1 MFSNCPICNQ
11 ALKPALTNTA
21 LYAILGDGKQP
32 IAGLKA
38 YSCGPKGHI
47 IIRVEGG
54 DGLLRPAEAH
64 PGTRNGS
71 THPKILNSWKEIAA
85 YVGRGVRTVQRWE
98 ADLGL
103 PVHRPKGKDRSAVLA
118 FAEELD
124 AWLRHTP
131 VRSPAPIRSGLAS
144 ANKTPGRTAW
154 PHGC

>member
-1 MFSNCPICNQ
+1 MFSNCPICNR
-11 ALKPALTNTA
+11 ALKPALTNTP

-47 IIRVEGG
+47 IIKAEGG
-54 DGLLRPAEAH
+54 NGWLRPAEAQ
-64 PGTRNGS
+64 PGTNS
-71 THPKILNSWKEIAA
+71 ATHAELLNSWKEIAT

-98 ADLGL
+98 ANLGM

-131 VRSPAPIRSGLAS
+131 VHSPAPYSF
-144 ANKTPGRTAW
+144 TPGASPEGSGTN
-154 PHGC
+154 